1 MGQKAI
7 VDAEYLDATADAIRA
22 KLGTTNGIYLK
33 DFPFRIG
40 QIEGGGDASAYAR
53 SILDRT
59 VTEFVDPVLTH
70 VYPYTFAMSMAL
82 ERVDIPNVEEIED
95 YAFYINYA
103 LTDFNAPKVKKIGS
117 YAMCTA
123 TKLKSV
129 NFPVCERIG
138 DACFMACYDL
148 ERADFSV
155 LERIGEKAF
164 SYCYSLTAL
173 IIRSPTV
180 CGLGTDAL
188 DGCIHF
194 TGETEQDWNPDALKD
209 GYIYVPRDLVEQYK
223 VANNWSEW
231 ADQIRAIEDYPDI
244 CGG

>member
-7 VDAEYLDATADAIRA
+7 VEADSITAVADAIRA
-22 KLGTTNGIYLK
+22 KLGSTAGIRLD
-33 DFPFRIG
+33 DFPFFIE
-40 QIEGGGDASAYAR
+40 QIEGGGDPTAYAR

-59 VTEFVDPVLTH
+59 ITEFVDPVLTH
-70 VYPYTFAMSMAL
+70 VYQYTFAMSQVL
-82 ERVDIPNVEEIED
+82 ERVNIPNVEEIED

-103 LTDFNAPKVKKIGS
+103 LEEFNAPKVTKIGS
-117 YAMCTA
+117 YALCTS

-138 DACFMACYDL
+138 DSSFMACYDL

-180 CGLGTDAL
+180 CLLGADAL
-188 DGCIHF
+188 NRCIHF
-194 TGETEQDWNPDALKD
+194 TGGTEQNWNPDGLKD

-223 VANNWSEW
+223 VANNWAEW
-231 ADQIRAIEDYPDI
+231 VDRFRAIEDYPDI